1 MKEDETGGACS
12 MHGDMR
18 NVYKILIGKTDRK
31 RPRNKG
37 KDNIRMDLR
46 EIGLEVAVEVHVA
59 QDRDQWRALVNM
71 VMNLQVP

>member
-37 KDNIRMDLR
+37 KDNIRMDT
-46 EIGLEVAVEVHVA
+46 EEGVNWVHVA